1 VENRRRITEKDLLVT
16 EALIAASYGQLKQS
30 VVEAPSRALKSA
42 GQTVRDHP
50 YATAATVVVAGV
62 VMYGMYKIM
71 TSRSLVQEVRNN
83 PNLSRQKSSGSMD
96 ILQELLPVIM
106 PMVTPYIM
114 GYIQKYLGK
123 IKSGNRD

>member
-1 VENRRRITEKDLLVT
+1 MENRRRITEKDLLVT
-16 EALIAASYGQLKQS
+16 EALIAASYGSLKQS

-42 GQTVRDHP
+42 GQTVRNHP

-62 VMYGMYKIM
+62 ALYGIYKLM
-71 TSRSLVQEVRNN
+71 SSR
-83 PNLSRQKSSGSMD
+83 PSREDAREEPPISRRKNTGSMD
-96 ILQELLPVIM
+96 LLQELLPVIM

-123 IKSGNRD
+123 IPSGNRG